1 MPKLEALVKQGG
13 QQHARVLVA
22 AAPPI
27 VPIVPF
33 SRASLNLKNIFA
45 HVCECVYSINLKHSK
60 VWGGGRVR
68 GAEVLAGGL
77 ANTYRPMFSEVEK
90 YRRDRG
96 LTV

>member
-1 MPKLEALVKQGG
+1 MCIVVVLIQNIRKFGAGG
-13 QQHARVLVA
+13 V
-22 AAPPI
+22 
-27 VPIVPF
+27 F
-33 SRASLNLKNIFA
+33 
-45 HVCECVYSINLKHSK
+45 
-60 VWGGGRVR
+60 GVR